1 MPILPDPHRPFPDA
15 LDDAAMD
22 EAERL
27 WIAEQEADDAC
38 RDDEQA
44 EEATRNTVPA
54 RDILIGHAKLI
65 GDTLAQVMATPV
77 PPGDA
82 DPGTTT

>member
-44 EEATRNTVPA
+44 EEAMTSPA
-54 RDILIGHAKLI
+54 ERLITGNISIMDNLNA
-65 GDTLAQVMATPV
+65 TLGRKQA
-77 PPGDA
+77 
-82 DPGTTT
+82 